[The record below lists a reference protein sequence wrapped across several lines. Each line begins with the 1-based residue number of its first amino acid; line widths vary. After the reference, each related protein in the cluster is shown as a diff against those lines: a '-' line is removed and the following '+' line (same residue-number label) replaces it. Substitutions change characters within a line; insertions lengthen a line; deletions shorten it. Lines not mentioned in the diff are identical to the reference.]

1 MLEKVELLAPV
12 GSEESLYAAV
22 ENGADAVYLGG
33 KLFNARQYAS
43 NFSNEELK
51 EVVQYCHIRQVK
63 VYITVNI
70 LLDNNE
76 INEIIDYI
84 LYLYNIDVDGI
95 IVQDL
100 GLSNIIRTV
109 LPDFEVHASTQ
120 MTINNY
126 MGAKFVE
133 DMGFKRAVLA
143 RELSVGEIEYI
154 SNTTNIELEGFIH
167 GALCVSYSG
176 QCLMS
181 SIIGGRSGNR
191 GRCAQPCR
199 MPYTFINDEGEVL
212 QGYNN
217 KYLLSPKDLNTIDN
231 LDKIINS
238 GIVSLKIEGR
248 MKRPEYVATI
258 VKNYKKALT
267 NSISNNTKDV
277 SQKDKKDI
285 KQIFN
290 RGFTK
295 GFILGKDNRD
305 FISYDKP
312 NNRGIYIG
320 KVINTDKSYIYIKLI
335 EDLNLGDGIELRN
348 DDVSFGLK
356 VSEILLNDRSV
367 TGGSKGDIVKI
378 KRVNSKGNKD
388 LEVYKTSDIKLL
400 ERAKLSYVED
410 NNKTTIPVFMNI
422 EIKIDR
428 SIKLHLWDNINYIS
442 IESEEK
448 VEQARRVSLKE
459 DKVKKQ
465 MGKLGNT
472 PYHLQHIDI
481 DIEDNAMVSLSVL
494 NRLRRRAVTQLNEKR
509 ANSNNREYTT
519 KDNIV
524 SKFNGIIASNSELN
538 NTDRGLI
545 SVKVDNIEQFKRLNL
560 DKLDR
565 VYINFHDDI
574 NNCINE
580 VKNHN
585 KEAYFYTGKI
595 LSNLDFKNLKTTIDS
610 LERLDGVSVSNLG
623 TLKFVKDNY
632 NINIHGDI
640 GLNIFNSYTMKFL
653 YDYGVDSG
661 TLSPELTLKQ
671 VSNIAKGG
679 PMLKET
685 YGYGY
690 LPVMVTKY
698 CPFSLI
704 RKCKDS
710 TNCGDCSY
718 KNGFGLRD
726 RKGMTFNIKR
736 KNSTTIIYNSQPLLA
751 LEHINNIYDSGV
763 NMIRLDFTM
772 EKDEVEDIQDIFFEY
787 ANKNI
792 RKDEV
797 IKFIDKY
804 RQKTGFTKGHYFRG
818 VL

>member
-267 NSISNNTKDV
+267 NIISNNTKDV

-410 NNKTTIPVFMNI
+410 SNKTTIPVFMNI

-718 KNGFGLRD
+718 KKGFGLRD

-736 KNSTTIIYNSQPLLA
+736 KNNTTIIYNSQPLLA